1 MWNYWFQKLKMKYH
15 SKNITSDTAIPSTA
29 LRAGLAVFARAGS
42 PCHKGFTLIEVMA
55 ALIILAIIS
64 SSVLVVI
71 NRCVASAADSAL
83 RMQAFEVARENM
95 EKLLASDSVEE
106 TVEYGES
113 DKYPEISW
121 QTVVETFYEP
131 ITARMWVRAVC
142 SAEYNDTKGETQTV
156 ELAHWLTDVTKE
168 QLVEIM
174 EREEGEE
181 DWLAD
186 QLIETIEEAAEYAQV
201 DVETVQQW
209 VENGMLLTED
219 GAFIKDNLDLYKMT
233 GGNPSDEEKELQ
245 ISSIR
250 QLLQLAQQEP
260 GSGEADGQEQQ
271 DNVDPVTGLTY
282 EELEQMDVSEIFN
295 LLKDRER

>member
-95 EKLLASDSVEE
+95 VKLLASELVEE

-174 EREEGEE
+174 EREGEE
-181 DWLAD
+181 DPLAD
-186 QLIETIEEAAEYAQV
+186 QLFETIEEAAEYAQV

-245 ISSIR
+245 ISSIQ
-250 QLLQLAQQEP
+250 QLLLLAQQKP
-260 GSGEADGQEQQ
+260 GSGEADGQKQQ

-295 LLKDRER
+295 LLKDKKR